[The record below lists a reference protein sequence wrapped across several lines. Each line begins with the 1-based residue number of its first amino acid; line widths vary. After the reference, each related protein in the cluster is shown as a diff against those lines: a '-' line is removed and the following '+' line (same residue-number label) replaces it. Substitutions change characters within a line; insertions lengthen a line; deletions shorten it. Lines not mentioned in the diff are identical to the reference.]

1 MDWHWPILA
10 ENCDP
15 HLRPAQLCKREPPLQ
30 SNFFNFTRSIIALL
44 AFSVPDIQ
52 KFAPLLRSLLY
63 VSFQAV
69 VISNSQERIENV
81 NCV

>member
-52 KFAPLLRSLLY
+52 KFAPLLCSLLY
-63 VSFQAV
+63 VSFHAK
-69 VISNSQERIENV
+69 ISSSRDYQLAGEN
-81 NCV
+81 